1 MWGTNNHKWERVRG
15 IYTHHPK
22 TSRWLLSPRIS
33 GKPPDTPESPKL
45 AIRFKSSGNSGYFS
59 GIFGKSGISRKFSG
73 ISEASLDSTGHLGE
87 KAITF
92 YSRLRIR

>member
-1 MWGTNNHKWERVRG
+1 MWGTSIHKWERVRG

-22 TSRWLLSPRIS
+22 TRCWLLSPRIS

-45 AIRFKSSGNSGYFS
+45 TIRFKSSRFSRQFS
-59 GIFGKSGISRKFSG
+59 GIFGKSGVSEKFPR

-87 KAITF
+87 KVITF
-92 YSRLRIR
+92 YFGLRIR